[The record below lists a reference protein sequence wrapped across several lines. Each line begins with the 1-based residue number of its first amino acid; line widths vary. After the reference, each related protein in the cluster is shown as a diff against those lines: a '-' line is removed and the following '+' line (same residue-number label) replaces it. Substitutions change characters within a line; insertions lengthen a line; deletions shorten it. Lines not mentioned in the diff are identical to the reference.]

1 MIVDLANV
9 PGSASYDFRVPA
21 GEFDLDMPGVK
32 LMGDVHVSCEITR
45 QIIETVVNGTIEA
58 DAEIDCTRC
67 LKGVSEDLEIPF
79 EVSFVAPEA
88 FSADSDIEL
97 KGSDL
102 GVDIVEGEQIDLKEL
117 AREQI
122 LLNLPEQVVCS
133 EACKGLCEKCGA
145 DRNTDEC
152 RCGDDDI
159 DPRWAALKGLK

>member
-9 PGSASYDFRVPA
+9 PGSASYDFRVSA
-21 GEFDLDMPGVK
+21 EELDLDMPGVK
-32 LMGDVHVSCEITR
+32 LTGEVHVNCEITR
-45 QIIETVVNGTIEA
+45 QIIETVVSGTIES

-67 LKGVSEDLEIPF
+67 LKGVSEKLEIPF

-88 FSADSDIEL
+88 FSSDSEVEL
-97 KGSDL
+97 KGSDM

-133 EACKGLCEKCGA
+133 EACKGLCEKCGV

-152 RCGDDDI
+152 RCGNDDI

>member
-1 MIVDLANV
+1 M
-9 PGSASYDFRVPA
+9 
-21 GEFDLDMPGVK
+21 
-32 LMGDVHVSCEITR
+32 
-45 QIIETVVNGTIEA
+45 
-58 DAEIDCTRC
+58 
-67 LKGVSEDLEIPF
+67 
-79 EVSFVAPEA
+79 
-88 FSADSDIEL
+88 
-97 KGSDL
+97 

-152 RCGDDDI
+152 RCGNDDI